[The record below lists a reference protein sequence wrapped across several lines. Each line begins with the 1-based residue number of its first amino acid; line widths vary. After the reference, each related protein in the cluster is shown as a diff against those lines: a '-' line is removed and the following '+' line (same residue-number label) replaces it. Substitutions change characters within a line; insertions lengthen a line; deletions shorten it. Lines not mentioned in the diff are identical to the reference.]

1 MRDVLKEIQEEAQD
15 VYDALGTEAGE
26 DAASLREVARQIL
39 QMLSR
44 SELEREGRKRT
55 ELALAV
61 AEFAEWQNVGYME
74 DEDTHQLISRTLWA
88 RVSESV
94 QDVIQRA
101 PKTPRFSQSRGKQPF
116 N

>member
-15 VYDALGTEAGE
+15 IYDALGTETGE
-26 DAASLREVARQIL
+26 DATALKKVAQQL
-39 QMLSR
+39 MGLLSR
-44 SELEREGRKRT
+44 PELAREARKRT

-61 AEFAEWQNVGYME
+61 TEFAEWQNVGYME
-74 DEDTHQLISRTLWA
+74 DVDTYQLISRTLWD
-88 RVSESV
+88 RVSENV

-101 PKTPRFSQSRGKQPF
+101 PKTPRFSQSRGKQSF

>member
-15 VYDALGTEAGE
+15 ICDALGTETGE
-26 DAASLREVARQIL
+26 DATALRKVAQQL
-39 QMLSR
+39 LGLLSR
-44 SELEREGRKRT
+44 PELAREARKRT

-61 AEFAEWQNVGYME
+61 TEFAEWQNVGYME
-74 DEDTHQLISRTLWA
+74 DVDTYQLISRTLWD

-94 QDVIQRA
+94 QDVIQRT
-101 PKTPRFSQSRGKQPF
+101 PKAPRFSKSRNEQPC